1 MVILQDYFQK
11 PSQDEVV
18 VVGGDRLPAAKG
30 IAIVHGGLVA

>member
-1 MVILQDYFQK
+1 MVVLQDYFQN

-18 VVGGDRLPAAKG
+18 VVGGDRLPVAKD